1 MQKIWEKDLP
11 LDKAIEQFTI
21 GRDAILDLEL
31 APFDV
36 LGSLAHVKMLAK
48 SGLITAAEAQ
58 QLTAGLRTIYEEIRE
73 DRFVIEEGIEDVHS
87 EVEKLLTERLGDAG
101 KKVHTARSR
110 NDQVILD
117 IRLFTRD
124 RLTFLRQEIVALGEV
139 LLTLAA
145 RYREVLMPGYT
156 HFQVAMPSSFGLW
169 FGSFAESL
177 ADDLLLLNA
186 AWRMV
191 NRNPLGSAAGYGS
204 SFPIDREETTRLL
217 GFDGLVVNSV
227 YAQAG
232 RGKTEKTTAVAL
244 AAAASTLARL
254 AMDAVLF
261 MNQNFGF
268 MELPDAYTTGS
279 SIMPHK
285 KNPDAFELVR
295 GHCNKLQA
303 LPNGIQLIITN
314 LPTGYHRDFQLLKEE
329 YLPAFDTLA
338 NCLRITRLLL
348 ENLKIREDILEDEK
362 YRYLFSVEEVNRLVS
377 EGLPFREAYK
387 RVAQEIADGTYS
399 RPEKVSYTHTGSI
412 GNPGNDLIREKL
424 HRAAA
429 ATDNTT
435 AEQALQALLK
445 ETEK

>member
-21 GRDAILDLEL
+21 GRDAILDLDL

-48 SGLITAAEAQ
+48 SGLITAAEGDE
-58 QLTAGLRTIYEEIRE
+58 LTTGLRRIYEEIRTGH
-73 DRFVIEEGIEDVHS
+73 FIIEEGIEDVHS
-87 EVEKLLTERLGDAG
+87 EVEKLLTERLGEAG

-124 RLTFLRQEIVALGEV
+124 RLAFLRQEIVALGEV
-139 LLTLAA
+139 LLTLAE

-177 ADDLLLLNA
+177 ADDLLLLGA

-191 NRNPLGSAAGYGS
+191 NQNPLGSAAGYGS

-217 GFDGLVVNSV
+217 GFDTLTVNAV

-232 RGKTEKTTAVAL
+232 RGKTEKTAAVAL
-244 AAAASTLARL
+244 ASVASTLARL

-268 MELPDAYTTGS
+268 LELPDAYTTGS

-329 YLPAFDTLA
+329 YLPAFDTLG

-348 ENLKIREDILEDEK
+348 ENLKVREDILEEEK
-362 YRYLFSVEEVNRLVS
+362 YKYLFSVEEVNRLVS
-377 EGLPFREAYK
+377 EGLPFREAYRK
-387 RVAQEIADGTYS
+387 VAQEIADGTYS
-399 RPEKVSYTHTGSI
+399 RPEKVAYTHTGSI
-412 GNPGNDLIREKL
+412 GNPRNDLIREKL
-424 HRAAA
+424 HQAAGTIDSTPA
-429 ATDNTT
+429 DHAR
-435 AEQALQALLK
+435 ESLLK

>member
-177 ADDLLLLNA
+177 ADDLLLLGA
-186 AWRMV
+186 AWHMV
-191 NRNPLGSAAGYGS
+191 NQNPLGSAAGYGS

-217 GFDGLVVNSV
+217 GFEALTVNAV

-232 RGKTEKTTAVAL
+232 RGKTEKTAAMAL
-244 AAAASTLARL
+244 ASVASTLARL

>member
-58 QLTAGLRTIYEEIRE
+58 QLTTGLRTIYEEIRE
-73 DRFVIEEGIEDVHS
+73 GRFVIEEGIEDVHS

-124 RLTFLRQEIVALGEV
+124 RLAFLRQEIVALGEV

-177 ADDLLLLNA
+177 ADDLLLLGA
-186 AWRMV
+186 AWHMV
-191 NRNPLGSAAGYGS
+191 NQNPLGSAAGYGS

-217 GFDGLVVNSV
+217 GFEALTVNAV

-232 RGKTEKTTAVAL
+232 RGKTEKTAAMAL
-244 AAAASTLARL
+244 ASVASTLARL

>member
-73 DRFVIEEGIEDVHS
+73 GRFVIEEGIEDVHS

-124 RLTFLRQEIVALGEV
+124 RLAFLRQEIVALGEV

-177 ADDLLLLNA
+177 ADDLLLLGA
-186 AWRMV
+186 AWHMV
-191 NRNPLGSAAGYGS
+191 NQNPLGSAAGYGS

-217 GFDGLVVNSV
+217 GFEALTVNAV

-232 RGKTEKTTAVAL
+232 RGKTEKTAAMAL
-244 AAAASTLARL
+244 ASVASTLARL

-329 YLPAFDTLA
+329 YLPAFDTLG

>member
-58 QLTAGLRTIYEEIRE
+58 QLTTGLRTIYEEIRE
-73 DRFVIEEGIEDVHS
+73 GRFVIEEGIEDVHS

-268 MELPDAYTTGS
+268 VSLPDAYTTGS
-279 SIMPHK
+279 SIITHK

-303 LPNGIQLIITN
+303 LPNEIQLITGN
-314 LPTGYHRDFQLLKEE
+314 LPTGYHRDLQLLKEA
-329 YLPAFDTLA
+329 YLPAFTTLSD
-338 NCLRITRLLL
+338 CLHITRLLL
-348 ENLKIREDILEDEK
+348 EHLEIRKDILTDEK
-362 YRYLFSVEEVNRLVS
+362 YKYLFSVEEVNRLVS
-377 EGLPFREAYK
+377 EGIPFREAYQQ
-387 RVAQEIADGTYS
+387 VAAAIADGTFTPPA
-399 RPEKVSYTHTGSI
+399 RVRHTHTGSI
-412 GNPGNDLIREKL
+412 GNPRNDLIRDYIQK
-424 HRAAA
+424 
-429 ATDNTT
+429 T
-435 AEQALQALLK
+435 AGEIEPAK
-445 ETEK
+445 TEKILEQLLEGTGK